1 MARISALTI
10 LIHYNADDLASAASS
25 KARKRNKKLDD
36 HKVRDCFLFADNMNV
51 FVVNPK
57 KSTKKKSRT
66 NK

>member
-1 MARISALTI
+1 MSALTI

-25 KARKRNKKLDD
+25 QARKRNKKLDD